1 MNITVYLGALRGN
14 DPVLKDA
21 VKELGTWIGK
31 HNHTLIYGG
40 SKSGLMGGIYMRI
53 AKNFDNFVSECP
65 YFNGNADVN
74 NGYGCEH
81 KAQKEVE
88 NGQGK
93 CYC

>member
-1 MNITVYLGALRGN
+1 
-14 DPVLKDA
+14 
-21 VKELGTWIGK
+21 
-31 HNHTLIYGG
+31 
-40 SKSGLMGGIYMRI
+40 MRI

-93 CYC
+93 CYCWSCPCGYPADEESDITWEGGKPEEGSMEEDSYIILS

>member
-1 MNITVYLGALRGN
+1 
-14 DPVLKDA
+14 
-21 VKELGTWIGK
+21 
-31 HNHTLIYGG
+31 
-40 SKSGLMGGIYMRI
+40 MRI

-93 CYC
+93 CYCWSCPCGYPADEESLQENDITREGGKPEEGSMEEDSYIILS

>member
-1 MNITVYLGALRGN
+1 
-14 DPVLKDA
+14 
-21 VKELGTWIGK
+21 
-31 HNHTLIYGG
+31 
-40 SKSGLMGGIYMRI
+40 MRI

-65 YFNGNADVN
+65 YFNGKADVN

-93 CYC
+93 CYCWSCPCGYPADEESLQENDITWEGGKPEEGSMEEDSYIILS

>member
-1 MNITVYLGALRGN
+1 
-14 DPVLKDA
+14 
-21 VKELGTWIGK
+21 
-31 HNHTLIYGG
+31 
-40 SKSGLMGGIYMRI
+40 MRI

-93 CYC
+93 CYCWSCPVVILQTKKVYRKMILPGKVESRKRGVWKKIHTSFCPNK